1 MFSGS
6 GADNAEPE
14 KTQAS
19 LPSFIIW
26 KFRVS
31 GEQVLD
37 LIRSYF
43 LQSIVAILPG
53 TYQHVEVEW
62 LFIQVRT
69 CIRPPPFHVKIT
81 TLISSRAC
89 ESITVEI
96 QQFTTL

>member
-31 GEQVLD
+31 GKQVLD

-43 LQSIVAILPG
+43 LQSIVDYFARYLSACG
-53 TYQHVEVEW
+53 SRVA
-62 LFIQVRT
+62 
-69 CIRPPPFHVKIT
+69 FH
-81 TLISSRAC
+81 SG
-89 ESITVEI
+89 ENMY
-96 QQFTTL
+96 